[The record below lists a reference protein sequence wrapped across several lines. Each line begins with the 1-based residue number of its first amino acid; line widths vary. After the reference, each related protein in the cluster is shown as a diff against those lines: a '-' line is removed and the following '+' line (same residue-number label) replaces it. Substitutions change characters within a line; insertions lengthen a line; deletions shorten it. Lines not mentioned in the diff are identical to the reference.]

1 MVFGFLR
8 PSRGKNFVRV
18 SANAGA
24 IALVAMAASLTF
36 AQTKPLNDTGI
47 TFCGGVTTGNNNPC
61 LGTDPAGQD
70 KNYGRDAAA
79 VAGALTKVGGSA
91 GAVGGGPNGFDF
103 SKIANNGSVIPAS
116 AALGTAPTD
125 WACTR
130 DNVTGLIWEVKTTSG
145 LRSQA
150 HTYTWYMTNSPDGN
164 NGTVSGGNCATA
176 GRCDTEKFVA
186 DVNVAG
192 LCGVFSG
199 WRMPTVKELEG
210 IVDLGR
216 YRPAIDLT
224 YFPTTPPGSAFWSGS
239 PYSDSSSWAWH
250 VNIDTG
256 DVNGGNG
263 SYRAYALSV
272 RAVRGGQ

>member
-1 MVFGFLR
+1 M
-8 PSRGKNFVRV
+8 RV

-150 HTYTWYMTNSPDGN
+150 HTYTWYMTNGPNGN
-164 NGTVSGGNCATA
+164 NGTVSGGTCAIT

-186 DVNVAG
+186 DVNAAG
-192 LCGVFSG
+192 LCGAASG

-210 IVDLGR
+210 VVDYGR
-216 YRPAIDLT
+216 TSPSIDPS
-224 YFPTTPPGSAFWSGS
+224 YFPNTPSWRAW
-239 PYSDSSSWAWH
+239 SSSPLALGTSYYAWS
-250 VNIDTG
+250 VNFSFG
-256 DVNGGNG
+256 DASAGPPTFINF
-263 SYRAYALSV
+263 V
-272 RAVRGGQ
+272 RLVRVGQ